1 MVGAV
6 LCTHGGM
13 FRSISGLSPLWKPN
27 FSPAVSTSCESPECL
42 QTLPDIPQVAKLPP
56 VENH

>member
-6 LCTHGGM
+6 LYTHRGM
-13 FRSISGLSPLWKPN
+13 FISIPGFSPLWKPN
-27 FSPAVSTSCESPECL
+27 FFPAVSTSCESPECL
-42 QTLPDIPQVAKLPP
+42 QTLPDIPQGAKLPP